1 MEVWILLI
9 FNNERKR
16 IVNVVIEELECKYEN
31 IELIF
36 FDVVKKGFL
45 NVVFI
50 ILIFDELFFGW

>member
-1 MEVWILLI
+1 M
-9 FNNERKR
+9 
-16 IVNVVIEELECKYEN
+16 VIEELECKYEN

-50 ILIFDELFFGW
+50 ILIFDESYFLDDSKKIVIIVFYFELMK

>member
-1 MEVWILLI
+1 M
-9 FNNERKR
+9 
-16 IVNVVIEELECKYEN
+16 VIEELECKYEN

-50 ILIFDELFFGW
+50 ILIFDESYFLDDSKKNCYYCFLF

>member
-1 MEVWILLI
+1 M
-9 FNNERKR
+9 
-16 IVNVVIEELECKYEN
+16 VIEELECKYEN

-50 ILIFDELFFGW
+50 ILIVDESYFLDDSKKIVIIVFYFELMK